1 MKNKGF
7 TLVELIIVIAI
18 VAIISIT
25 IAPMLLRYIDK
36 SRKADDVDSAGVIA
50 TALNTAL
57 SNDAVYDIVMA
68 TNVTDGNY
76 NVLLTAQSGDTEWT
90 VGNGIDP
97 SSVLKEL
104 MDSTCPPPTL
114 KYTKEI
120 KSDNFVPAGWVIC
133 IVDNRP
139 VVMVSD
145 GNVNPGA
152 SLKAVALKPVE
163 CPEYK

>member
-76 NVLLTAQSGDTEWT
+76 NVLMTAQNGDTEWT

-97 SSVLKEL
+97 DGVLKEL
-104 MDSTCPPPTL
+104 MDSTCPPPEL
-114 KYTKEI
+114 KYTREI

-133 IVDNRP
+133 IVDDRP

-145 GNVNPGA
+145 GNNDPGTA
-152 SLKAVALKPVE
+152 LKAVALNPID
-163 CPEYK
+163 CPDYE